1 MSYVSGSTP
10 TPSGYDTQVPK
21 PLPASA
27 FGSADAPAVR
37 TIQSNT
43 SYQVIINGMKSGS
56 YHFAI
61 ASGSVGVTIAAAEEG
76 QALNSTTCIS
86 NVSTITFPGGSG
98 SAGYNGSPLTIP
110 INANVWSGS
119 GFAGAQGDVT
129 FVYKGGL

>member
-1 MSYVSGSTP
+1 MYNPNGKK
-10 TPSGYDTQVPK
+10 QKPK

-61 ASGSVGVTIAAAEEG
+61 ASGSAGVTIAVDVP
-76 QALNSTTCIS
+76 LTNTSCIS

-98 SAGYNGSPLTIP
+98 SVGYNGSPLTVP
-110 INANVWSGS
+110 INANAWSGS